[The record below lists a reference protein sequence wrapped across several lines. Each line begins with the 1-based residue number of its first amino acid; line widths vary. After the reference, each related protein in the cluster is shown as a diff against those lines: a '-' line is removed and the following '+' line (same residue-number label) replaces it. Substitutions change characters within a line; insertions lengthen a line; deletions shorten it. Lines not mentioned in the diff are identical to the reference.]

1 MNYEARFGGIGRLY
15 GNSGLSLLRSARIA
29 VVGIGGVGSWAAEA
43 LARSGVGTIILM
55 DMDDLCI
62 TNTNRQIHALAST
75 IGQSKT
81 ETMATRIREINPEA
95 EVIPISN
102 FYTASNA
109 EKLLSAEPDVI
120 IDAIDSLIPKAHLIA
135 SCYRGKQPLVTC
147 GGAGGRINPAR
158 IEIDDLSRTR
168 GDPLLSSLRYRLKK
182 DYALPLGEKARKLKI
197 PCVFSQETPVY
208 PTCDGTT
215 SCTRDPEFQGKMG
228 CDAGF
233 GSVTHITGT
242 FGFFAA
248 SAAIQMLL
256 NKKKHHR
263 HHEQTPAFP
272 AGGRPPSRLDPMQH
286 PGKDIAGINARNA
299 EIAREP
305 RGNYFVGRRYHVP
318 ATRFWGYLRQPGQTW
333 RTAQLVIMD
342 ESACRTPDRLP
353 EYTGNPRYA
362 YDNNYE
368 YRVYG
373 KYTGKYGYEP
383 NSNLRLPIFK
393 PTRFEVANTTP
404 GWLFKPSENM
414 IPEPLLCALLSC
426 PRQTPSRS
434 GKKNL
439 SAKTGPE
446 R

>member
-135 SCYRGKQPLVTC
+135 SCYRSKQPLVTC

-168 GDPLLSSLRYRLKK
+168 GGSPALQLTLQAEKRFCPSAWRKSPETENPLRF
-182 DYALPLGEKARKLKI
+182 LPR
-197 PCVFSQETPVY
+197 
-208 PTCDGTT
+208 
-215 SCTRDPEFQGKMG
+215 
-228 CDAGF
+228 
-233 GSVTHITGT
+233 
-242 FGFFAA
+242 
-248 SAAIQMLL
+248 
-256 NKKKHHR
+256 
-263 HHEQTPAFP
+263 
-272 AGGRPPSRLDPMQH
+272 
-286 PGKDIAGINARNA
+286 NAR
-299 EIAREP
+299 IS
-305 RGNYFVGRRYHVP
+305 
-318 ATRFWGYLRQPGQTW
+318 YLR
-333 RTAQLVIMD
+333 R
-342 ESACRTPDRLP
+342 
-353 EYTGNPRYA
+353 
-362 YDNNYE
+362 NN
-368 YRVYG
+368 
-373 KYTGKYGYEP
+373 
-383 NSNLRLPIFK
+383 
-393 PTRFEVANTTP
+393 
-404 GWLFKPSENM
+404 
-414 IPEPLLCALLSC
+414 LLH
-426 PRQTPSRS
+426 T
-434 GKKNL
+434 
-439 SAKTGPE
+439 
-446 R
+446 